1 MLVTG
6 AASLARDDTYSGT
19 GWRGFLQ
26 LGAADDTPARW
37 LLCACQLSSCS
48 QHMCG
53 VCPPKADEVTMV
65 QGN

>member
-6 AASLARDDTYSGT
+6 VASLARDDTYSGT

-26 LGAADDTPARW
+26 LGAADDTLARW
-37 LLCACQLSSCS
+37 PLCACQLSSCS
-48 QHMCG
+48 QHTG
-53 VCPPKADEVTMV
+53 GIRPPKADESTML